1 MTADLVAVGAAC
13 LVGGGTLVAF
23 FVHLRS
29 HAEKFRKDGREQHAA
44 VRSRLMNQFFL
55 EYLTKSVQQIDNILK
70 RNPEFAEV
78 RKRLIQAMTDNH
90 DTSGVLD
97 AVKALIERTP
107 PTTEEHD
114 QLKELTEELTNKFGE
129 CEKVSKLYNV
139 SWDSEDKCSGLVL
152 RALVC
157 LLGLGFL
164 ILVYSVVGDS
174 FQVGAL
180 LIGGTLILVIGMSS
194 LDGAEKYREAR
205 NAQREFNNMVDKE
218 LYSLPPSDSK

>member
-1 MTADLVAVGAAC
+1 
-13 LVGGGTLVAF
+13 
-23 FVHLRS
+23 
-29 HAEKFRKDGREQHAA
+29 
-44 VRSRLMNQFFL
+44 MNQFFL